1 MKPGRVASQR
11 MSCGRMPEQSTFATA
26 TRPERMVAVENETA
40 RISGT
45 MPSDE
50 DEDEDEDG
58 EVVRVTACMKG
69 EAKPRSKSLA
79 SPQLLG
85 IIDG

>member
-50 DEDEDEDG
+50 DD

-79 SPQLLG
+79 SSQLLG
-85 IIDG
+85 IIGM